1 MGKGLILALNKTE
14 RAIVMLTALFGMF
27 AIGFF
32 IGRINSAGTVT
43 VSMEQNAGIIMADE
57 SSIEL
62 DVLVVDDQDTTIVL
76 DGLPVEP
83 YAAPYNYG
91 HDYPAQEPKLDDSST
106 QSLILSAT
114 PPTAIPIHP
123 ADAPVDAAPSATP
136 DPAAA
141 MPTQSPA
148 AESPAAEAPA
158 DESHYADGK
167 LRINLATQAELETLP
182 GIGPA
187 IAGRIIAYRDKNG
200 SFKKLTTLKNIEGI
214 GDKRYAA
221 IKDLITV
228 D

>member
-83 YAAPYNYG
+83 YAAPYDYG
-91 HDYPAQEPKLDDSST
+91 YDYPAQEPKLDDSST

-123 ADAPVDAAPSATP
+123 ADAPVDTAPSATP
-136 DPAAA
+136 VPAAA
-141 MPTQSPA
+141 MPTQSPV
-148 AESPAAEAPA
+148 AEAPA